1 MRRLAAILVLLVL
14 WLPGPAPAQGDP
26 RLDKLFERL
35 KAARDAEEAQPIEVD
50 IWRGWIAAGG
60 PAAESLVF
68 LGIVSMQRGDLVGAL
83 GLFDAVTVQNPDYAE
98 GWNKRATVLFLM
110 GALDASAA
118 DCAKVLA
125 LEPRHFGGAGADPG
139 PAGALGRRDEGL
151 RPGAR
156 RASQSCRGEAES
168 RDAPPAAGRQADLTR
183 GAMTQM

>member
-26 RLDKLFERL
+26 RFDKLFERL
-35 KAARDAEEAQPIEVD
+35 KAARDAEEAQPIEIE
-50 IWRGWIAAGG
+50 IWHGWIAAGG
-60 PAAESLVF
+60 PAAESLML
-68 LGIVSMQRGDLVGAL
+68 LGIGSMQRGDLVGAL

-125 LEPRHFGGAGADPG
+125 LEPRHFGALSGLGLIRAKQARWDEAMKAFDQALAVHPNLAGAKQN
-139 PAGALGRRDEGL
+139 LETLRR
-151 RPGAR
+151 
-156 RASQSCRGEAES
+156 QRG
-168 RDAPPAAGRQADLTR
+168 DKPI
-183 GAMTQM
+183 